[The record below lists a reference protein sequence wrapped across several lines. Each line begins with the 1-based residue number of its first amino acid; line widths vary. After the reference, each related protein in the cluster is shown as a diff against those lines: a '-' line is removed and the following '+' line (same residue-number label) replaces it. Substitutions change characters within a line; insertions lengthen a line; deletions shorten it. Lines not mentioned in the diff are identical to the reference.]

1 MYVQIRGSTIQIM
14 KKLYEYAISNHFC
27 FNFIKRIEIDEETKT
42 VWFDLIVIDVNTNK
56 ECAIIKSKSDFTF
69 KETNKNIKDFLFGI
83 IRNNVFYLIC
93 ELNLD
98 YKIED
103 IFEQIDSGFIVNGK
117 EFLLK
122 GNNYDE
128 LREKVLNE
136 VKKYGLH

>member
-1 MYVQIRGSTIQIM
+1 M
-14 KKLYEYAISNHFC
+14 KKLNKLYEYVVIEQLNYQFV
-27 FNFIKRIEIDEETKT
+27 KRVSIDEETKT
-42 VWFDLIVIDVNTNK
+42 VWFELIVKDTKTNK
-56 ECAIIKSKSDFTF
+56 EDWLIKDTNQLDF
-69 KETNKNIKDFLFGI
+69 KRVNWKIKDFLLGI
-83 IRNNVFYLIC
+83 IEMEITDLIC

-122 GNNYDE
+122 GNKYDE